1 MFSSSAMERRRRSP
15 CAAVVMAAVAM
26 LAVMPAFPGVAAD
39 LSAGYYSSSCPKLE
53 SIVRYEVSRKINET
67 VVTIPAVLR
76 LFFHDCL
83 VTVSSISSSS
93 WIKPFKL
100 LINQSHKQMLVGCIN
115 QINLVLARASHASE

>member
-1 MFSSSAMERRRRSP
+1 MERRRRSP

-83 VTVSSISSSS
+83 VTTEECNTYNGYIEDS
-93 WIKPFKL
+93 L
-100 LINQSHKQMLVGCIN
+100 LK
-115 QINLVLARASHASE
+115 

>member
-1 MFSSSAMERRRRSP
+1 
-15 CAAVVMAAVAM
+15 MAAVAM
-26 LAVMPAFPGVAAD
+26 LAVMPAFSGVAAD

-83 VTVSSISSSS
+83 VT
-93 WIKPFKL
+93 KPLHFQRCKAATCRCYAFPVAAL
-100 LINQSHKQMLVGCIN
+100 EPLWLYP
-115 QINLVLARASHASE
+115 NLPPHWPFSLK